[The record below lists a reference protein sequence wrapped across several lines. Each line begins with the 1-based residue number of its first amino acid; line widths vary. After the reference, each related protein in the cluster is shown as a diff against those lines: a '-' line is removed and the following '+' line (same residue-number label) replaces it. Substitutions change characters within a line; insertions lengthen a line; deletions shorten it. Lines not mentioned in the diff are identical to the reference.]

1 MPSFWA
7 KALYWK
13 DMLLFMRP
21 YAIRQTAPY
30 TQARGPIMM
39 PHYLRVAIRTVW
51 RKKLHA
57 SINIVGLAVGLAACI
72 LLFLFVRHEWRF
84 DQFHEHKERIFRL
97 TRATDLE
104 RTAVISAPLAPTLQA
119 DFAEVEAFVRFAFN
133 TAVVSR
139 GEQTFREWVAF
150 ADPALLEAFTFP
162 LAQGDAAQALAD
174 PASVVLTTDA
184 AQKYFPD
191 ENALGQ
197 TLSVK
202 LGGVFHTVT
211 VTAVLEA
218 IPDHSSIQFGLVL
231 PYSRVRED
239 RGEAVLTDWMHS
251 FSSAF
256 VLLREDAE
264 IDALRAKLP
273 GFVSTYFQQRLAAM
287 RERGAQGADADL
299 VQIGLQPLT
308 AIHLDAGIDGSV
320 EAVANPVFIYILTG
334 IALFILAIACLNFVN
349 LAMASASARCKEIG
363 VRKVVGAL
371 RPQLMR
377 QFWGEALL
385 MSGCALILGVLLAA
399 LCLPT
404 FNTLADKTLALDL
417 HTTWTTSAF
426 LIGLTLLVGMVAG
439 VYPAAYLSQFKPV
452 EVLKGVLRQRGKRRL
467 SKTLVV
473 FQFALSIILLIGT
486 MLLAKQVEYLRGK
499 DLGFDAEHVVAI
511 PTQSDEGVVL
521 LERFR
526 QALASHEAVVHVTG
540 GSTPM
545 SDWWSRAGVEI
556 EDQRFQTFHIRADY
570 QFLETF
576 DIALVAGR
584 DFSTALATDATDA
597 VLINEAFVRKMG
609 WDEPLG
615 KSFDFLGQPVTVA
628 GVVRDFHFISLH
640 HAVGPLVLHLHPERN
655 VRYLFARI
663 RSTDLPA
670 TLTLLEA
677 TWRKQVP
684 DLPFTYHF
692 LDERIAQQYDTE
704 ERITRIISYA
714 ALLAIVIA
722 CLGLFGLSALTVA
735 HRTREIGIRKVLG
748 ASTPGIVGSLGKE
761 YVMLVGLAN
770 LIAWPLAY
778 IGVNQLLQF
787 HAYRLEIS
795 WWIFLVAGLAAL
807 GVALLTVGYQSI
819 KAALADPAQTL
830 RYE

>member
-1 MPSFWA
+1 MPAFRA
-7 KALYWK
+7 KMLFWK

-21 YAIRQTAPY
+21 YIIRQRAPY
-30 TQARGPIMM
+30 PQARGPIMM
-39 PHYLRVAIRTVW
+39 RHYLKVAVRTLW
-51 RKKLHA
+51 RQKLHA
-57 SINIVGLAVGLAACI
+57 FINIIGLAVGLAACI
-72 LLFLFVRHEWRF
+72 LLFLFMRHEWRH
-84 DQFHEHKERIFRL
+84 DQFHEHKDRIFRL

-104 RTAVISAPLAPTLQA
+104 RTAVISAPLAPALQA
-119 DFAEVEAFVRFAFN
+119 DFAEVEALVRFAYDA
-133 TAVVSR
+133 AVVSR
-139 GEQTFREWVAF
+139 GEQTFRERVAF
-150 ADPALLEAFTFP
+150 VDPALLEVFTFP
-162 LAQGDAAQALAD
+162 LAQGEAAQALTD
-174 PASVVLTTDA
+174 PASVVLTADA
-184 AQKYFPD
+184 AQQYFPD

-197 TLSVK
+197 TLSIK

-218 IPDHSSIQFGLVL
+218 IPDHSSIQFRLVL
-231 PYSRVRED
+231 PYTRIREN
-239 RGEAVLTDWMHS
+239 RGEGVLTDWMHS

-256 VLLREDAE
+256 VMLREDADVE
-264 IDALRAKLP
+264 ALRAKLP
-273 GFVSTYFQQRLAAM
+273 GFVRTHFQPRLAAM
-287 RERGAQGADADL
+287 RERGAQGADEDL
-299 VQIGLQPLT
+299 IQIGLQPLR

-320 EAVANPVFIYILTG
+320 EAAANPVFIYILAG

-349 LAMASASARCKEIG
+349 LAVARASARCKEIG

-371 RPQLMR
+371 RLQLMR

-385 MSGCALILGVLLAA
+385 MSGCALILGLMLAA

-426 LIGLTLLVGMVAG
+426 LIGLTLLVGMAAG
-439 VYPAAYLSQFKPV
+439 VYPAAYLSRFKPV
-452 EVLKGVLRQRGKRRL
+452 EVLKGILRRRGKRRL

-473 FQFALSIILLIGT
+473 FQFALSIILIIGT
-486 MLLAKQVEYLRGK
+486 MLLTQQVKYLRGK

-511 PTQSDEGVVL
+511 PTQSDEGAAL
-521 LERFR
+521 LDRFR
-526 QALASHEAVVHVTG
+526 QALAPHEAVVRVTG

-576 DIALVAGR
+576 DIALRTGR
-584 DFSTALATDATDA
+584 DFSTAFATDATNA
-597 VLINEAFVRKMG
+597 VLINEAIVRTMG
-609 WDEPLG
+609 WEEPLG

-628 GVVRDFHFISLH
+628 GVVEDFHFISLH
-640 HAVGPLVLHLHPERN
+640 YTVGPLVLHLRPERT

-663 RSTDLPA
+663 RSTDLPT
-670 TLTLLEA
+670 TLALLES
-677 TWRKQVP
+677 TWRTQVP

-735 HRTREIGIRKVLG
+735 HRTKEIGIRKVLG
-748 ASTPGIVGSLGKE
+748 ASTPGIVASLGKE
-761 YVMLVGLAN
+761 YVLLVGLAN

-778 IGVNQLLQF
+778 VGVDQLLQF
-787 HAYRLEIS
+787 HAYRIEIS
-795 WWIFLVAGLAAL
+795 WPIFLMAGLAAL
-807 GVALLTVGYQSI
+807 GVALLTVSYQSI
-819 KAALADPAQTL
+819 KAALIDPAQTL